1 LLRAVDQSQA
11 AAVFLGAL
19 VCSDQHAEPG
29 RIHELEAAQV
39 NYDELCVRLRHTLE
53 LLLECGAGREIE
65 LAADADDGGGIGV
78 AHLYPE
84 MTLHGGARVLI

>member
-1 LLRAVDQSQA
+1 M
-11 AAVFLGAL
+11 FLGAL

-53 LLLECGAGREIE
+53 LLLERGTGREIE
-65 LAADADDGGGIGV
+65 LTADADHGGV
-78 AHLYPE
+78 TSAAYLYPE